1 MKVKNLVAAAALA
14 LASFPLLAQQPPATQ
29 QAPANGPHPKT
40 QKELE
45 ALQKVQAAQ
54 QAKDWDGVLAAVN
67 YVFENFADTEFKPQ
81 LYSMAMAAA
90 QQKNDF
96 VQVTTWGERAIQ
108 ADPKNIE
115 ARVTLAES
123 IAQHTRENDL
133 DKADSIKKVNDYA
146 NQALSL
152 IKTADTPPPGLPAE
166 QWPQFKKELSAQA
179 YDSLGLAAALDK
191 KYPEAVT
198 QYKAAIEANPQSPVA
213 NARLAKAYV
222 DNKQYDDAIS
232 TADKVLAM
240 NEAPPQVKA
249 FAQQQ
254 KDNATK
260 LKTAA
265 PK

>member
-1 MKVKNLVAAAALA
+1 MKVKNLVAVAAIT
-14 LASFPLLAQQPPATQ
+14 LASFPLLAQQP
-29 QAPANGPHPKT
+29 APSAGPHPKS
-40 QKELE
+40 QKEIE

-54 QAKDWDGVLAAVN
+54 QAKDWDGELTAIN
-67 YVFENFADTEFKPQ
+67 SVFENFADTEFKPQ

-90 QQKNDF
+90 QQKNDY

-152 IKTADTPPPGLPAE
+152 LKTADTPPTGLPAE
-166 QWPQFKKELSAQA
+166 QWPQFKKELTAQA
-179 YDSLGLAAALDK
+179 YDSLGLVASLDK
-191 KYPEAVT
+191 KYPEAIT
-198 QYKAAIEANPQSPVA
+198 NYKSAIDANPGSPMA
-213 NARLAKAYV
+213 NARLAKAYI
-222 DNKQYDDAIS
+222 DNKQYDDAIT

-240 NEAPPQVKA
+240 NEAPPQVKQ

-254 KDNATK
+254 KETATK
-260 LKTAA
+260 LKTATPA
-265 PK
+265 K